1 MRADFEIACMILESK
16 ASDWALGSY
25 AVVRPDDHDR
35 VERLNSQSSML
46 HKVSCFLCAVEVQ
59 KYYWLRRKC
68 ATSILLN
75 LKDRTL
81 WVWVTP
87 STKEWK
93 GKP

>member
-1 MRADFEIACMILESK
+1 MRADFEIASMILESK
-16 ASDWALGSY
+16 VADLRDFVA
-25 AVVRPDDHDR
+25 VRPDDSER
-35 VERLNSQSSML
+35 VDRLNSRESMI

-68 ATSILLN
+68 ATAVLQN
-75 LKDRTL
+75 RVDRSL

-87 STKEWK
+87 SLKTWK